1 MTGYLFLYILGL
13 WMMGGKREKKGDLLS
28 RRKGWLR
35 EGEHIVDY
43 STVLTN
49 YLHVVLELFRLEGYW
64 LY

>member
-1 MTGYLFLYILGL
+1 MTGYLFLYILGMR
-13 WMMGGKREKKGDLLS
+13 MMGGKREKKGDVLS

-49 YLHVVLELFRLEGYW
+49 YIYT
-64 LY
+64 